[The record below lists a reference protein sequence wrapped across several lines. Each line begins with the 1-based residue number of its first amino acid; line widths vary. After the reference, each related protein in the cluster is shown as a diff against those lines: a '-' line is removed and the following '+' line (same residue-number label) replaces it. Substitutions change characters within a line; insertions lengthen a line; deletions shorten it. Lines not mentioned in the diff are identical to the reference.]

1 MIKVHPY
8 FHLKGNELHV
18 KRGKRSAVVH
28 PSSKAGHRKNL
39 QGAGLWDWVKKK
51 VGRVDKNKIKQVAA
65 NIHRTHKTVRGFF
78 GKYQP
83 GAKVVSSAGGLDK
96 DRKRMSHFAQA
107 AYSQTKKVQ
116 GYDRVQGDKDVTFY
130 RKPGTNQYV
139 AAIAG
144 TRPTAVR
151 DIKADWSLAKN
162 QSGNVKRIASVRG
175 KIDKFLQE
183 NPDAKL
189 DMSAHSLGG
198 MVGHHVYDD
207 LQKTRRGQLGKMYSF
222 NPGVSALAGESGQ
235 EGVKRY
241 ENILRKKGHVVS
253 VIGNDAVSAS
263 IHGFKGTKDLAVVKP
278 VHTGVSGLA
287 KNHSVS
293 NFVV

>member
-18 KRGKRSAVVH
+18 KRGKRSAVVQ

-39 QGAGLWDWVKKK
+39 KGAGLWDWVKKK
-51 VGRVDKNKIKQVAA
+51 VRGVDKTKVKQVAA

-83 GAKVVSSAGGLDK
+83 GAKVVGSAGKLDK
-96 DRKRMSHFAQA
+96 DRRHMSHFAQA
-107 AYSQTKKVQ
+107 AYSQTKKVR

-130 RKPGTNQYV
+130 RKPGTNQYI

-175 KIDKFLQE
+175 KIDKFLKE

-198 MVGHHVYDD
+198 MVGHH
-207 LQKTRRGQLGKMYSF
+207 GLGKMYSF
-222 NPGVSALAGESGQ
+222 NPGVSALAGSDGQ

-241 ENILRKKGHVVS
+241 ENILKKKGHVVS

-263 IHGFKGTKDLAVVKP
+263 VHGFKGTKDITVVKP
-278 VHTGVSGLA
+278 VHAGVGGLA
-287 KNHSVS
+287 KNHSIS